1 MLYARDIPHRCDTE
15 VISAN
20 ALWRQLYRFATTRPS
35 DRQRP
40 RSVDAGQSRH
50 AGDASAGNRYRQRV
64 AAKQWR

>member
-40 RSVDAGQSRH
+40 RTGLPGPSVVRRGFLARN
-50 AGDASAGNRYRQRV
+50 GDREPTVVS
-64 AAKQWR
+64 